1 MEQTYEV
8 VEVLTEQEE
17 QVLDWRFDSLRRVG
31 FDAELAFLLA
41 STRRIDLHDVLRL
54 VLRGCPPK
62 TAARILV

>member
-1 MEQTYEV
+1 MEETYEV

-17 QVLDWRFDSLRRVG
+17 QVLDWRFDTLRHAG

-54 VLRGCPPK
+54 VFRSCPPK
-62 TAARILV
+62 TAARILL

>member
-62 TAARILV
+62 TAGRILI

>member
-17 QVLDWRFDSLRRVG
+17 QVLDWRFDSLSRAG

-41 STRRIDLHDVLRL
+41 STRRIDVHEVLRL
-54 VLRGCPPK
+54 VYRGCPPQ
-62 TAARILV
+62 TAARILI